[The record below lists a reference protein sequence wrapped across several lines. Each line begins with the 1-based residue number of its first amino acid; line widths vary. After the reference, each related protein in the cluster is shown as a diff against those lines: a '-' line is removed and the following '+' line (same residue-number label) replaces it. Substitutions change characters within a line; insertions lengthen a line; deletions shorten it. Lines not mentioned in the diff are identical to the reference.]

1 MNFRH
6 NGEDCKLDEL
16 DLGSESTRTPV
27 LHSKYVTLLSNSKL
41 QLRKAVADLKRLE
54 NVKSD
59 YYRGEL
65 SKEELDQLGWE
76 PWRKN
81 AVLRSDMRDQL
92 DSDPDIIKQ
101 QDKVYYLET
110 TVDFLDRVLRS
121 LNSRGWD
128 IKNAVNGISCNPDS
142 YDLGKTKDNVHVY
155 VEADDSIRREISD
168 FFTFEVLAKFM
179 PSYRNRYWDG
189 KIRLYN
195 INKGELYIGL
205 VPYLLDFAKQLEY
218 KVQVDLDPFG
228 EKITNEEV
236 SEFCD
241 ALKLHSQNK
250 PIEARDYQQSAIHEG
265 INSGRTLL
273 LSPTASGKSLIIYSL
288 IRYHQA
294 LGRKQLIVVP
304 TTSLVEQMY
313 GDFRDY
319 STHNGFKVAKHCHRI
334 YGGKEK
340 SNTADVVISTCSLS
354 TSFHRSGLNSLM
366 WCMVTKA
373 ICSRQSH

>member
-1 MNFRH
+1 MATLNELQTQWA
-6 NGEDCKLDEL
+6 EDCKLDEL

-128 IKNAVNGISCNPDS
+128 IKNAV
-142 YDLGKTKDNVHVY
+142 
-155 VEADDSIRREISD
+155 E
-168 FFTFEVLAKFM
+168 
-179 PSYRNRYWDG
+179 W
-189 KIRLYN
+189 
-195 INKGELYIGL
+195 NKL
-205 VPYLLDFAKQLEY
+205 Q
-218 KVQVDLDPFG
+218 
-228 EKITNEEV
+228 
-236 SEFCD
+236 
-241 ALKLHSQNK
+241 
-250 PIEARDYQQSAIHEG
+250 
-265 INSGRTLL
+265 
-273 LSPTASGKSLIIYSL
+273 
-288 IRYHQA
+288 
-294 LGRKQLIVVP
+294 
-304 TTSLVEQMY
+304 
-313 GDFRDY
+313 
-319 STHNGFKVAKHCHRI
+319 
-334 YGGKEK
+334 
-340 SNTADVVISTCSLS
+340 
-354 TSFHRSGLNSLM
+354 SGL
-366 WCMVTKA
+366 
-373 ICSRQSH
+373 I

>member
-1 MNFRH
+1 MATLNELQTQW
-6 NGEDCKLDEL
+6 GEDCKLDEL

-128 IKNAVNGISCNPDS
+128 IKNAV
-142 YDLGKTKDNVHVY
+142 
-155 VEADDSIRREISD
+155 E
-168 FFTFEVLAKFM
+168 
-179 PSYRNRYWDG
+179 W
-189 KIRLYN
+189 
-195 INKGELYIGL
+195 NKL
-205 VPYLLDFAKQLEY
+205 Q
-218 KVQVDLDPFG
+218 
-228 EKITNEEV
+228 
-236 SEFCD
+236 
-241 ALKLHSQNK
+241 
-250 PIEARDYQQSAIHEG
+250 
-265 INSGRTLL
+265 
-273 LSPTASGKSLIIYSL
+273 
-288 IRYHQA
+288 
-294 LGRKQLIVVP
+294 
-304 TTSLVEQMY
+304 
-313 GDFRDY
+313 
-319 STHNGFKVAKHCHRI
+319 
-334 YGGKEK
+334 
-340 SNTADVVISTCSLS
+340 
-354 TSFHRSGLNSLM
+354 SGL
-366 WCMVTKA
+366 
-373 ICSRQSH
+373 I

>member
-1 MNFRH
+1 MATLNELQTQWA
-6 NGEDCKLDEL
+6 EDCKLDEL

-128 IKNAVNGISCNPDS
+128 IKNAV
-142 YDLGKTKDNVHVY
+142 
-155 VEADDSIRREISD
+155 E
-168 FFTFEVLAKFM
+168 
-179 PSYRNRYWDG
+179 W
-189 KIRLYN
+189 
-195 INKGELYIGL
+195 NKL
-205 VPYLLDFAKQLEY
+205 
-218 KVQVDLDPFG
+218 
-228 EKITNEEV
+228 
-236 SEFCD
+236 
-241 ALKLHSQNK
+241 
-250 PIEARDYQQSAIHEG
+250 
-265 INSGRTLL
+265 
-273 LSPTASGKSLIIYSL
+273 
-288 IRYHQA
+288 
-294 LGRKQLIVVP
+294 
-304 TTSLVEQMY
+304 
-313 GDFRDY
+313 
-319 STHNGFKVAKHCHRI
+319 
-334 YGGKEK
+334 
-340 SNTADVVISTCSLS
+340 
-354 TSFHRSGLNSLM
+354 
-366 WCMVTKA
+366 
-373 ICSRQSH
+373 